1 MGLEGDD
8 DRPCLRGLRAAND
21 FIDDRAVSAVN
32 TIEIADA
39 DDRGTEVVRDIVEFV
54 KRQHSAIST

>member
-1 MGLEGDD
+1 
-8 DRPCLRGLRAAND
+8 LRTAND